1 MATKKVTTVTEEE
14 APQDDV
20 TTLLFTDDDDP
31 ADAEVDALEGMI
43 SEFSG
48 AADTVVNVYR
58 QGEGKSLSFLFR
70 TNPGEMT
77 GGEIM
82 ERTRDNYGTGNYR
95 VHIRKGPRLV
105 ANKPF
110 SVEAKKEADP
120 ATVQSPGMDITAIM
134 AMMQENNNRT
144 MQMFSETMKAIA
156 GGQSNQPVFDPV
168 QMQASNMQTIAA
180 LKALSDPK
188 PDNAKSSID
197 MFIQGIT
204 LAKDLQPKEGETNS
218 SDLLLKGLELFGGPI
233 AEATKAGML
242 RAQNTDATKPGFAGE
257 HLPPPNPMAPPQPTG
272 DPQVDADAQKEYEMG
287 LQKMMLNQQLSFLLR
302 QAANNKDPELY
313 AELLL
318 DQAGEE
324 KVLAFVGQENAVDQL
339 VALNGEVQNYRGW
352 FEHLRDAILELTAP
366 DAAGENDDT
375 EARAVSGE
383 LMPESEPDAISDTA
397 NNGDTSGDSKR
408 NAGDTPNP

>member
-14 APQDDV
+14 APPEDV
-20 TTLLFTDDDDP
+20 TTLLFSEDDT
-31 ADAEVDALEGMI
+31 EEQEIDALEGMI

-58 QGEGKSLSFLFR
+58 QGDGKSLSFLFR

-82 ERTRDNYGTGNYR
+82 ERTRDGYGTGDYR

-110 SVEAKKEADP
+110 SVESKLEAETP
-120 ATVQSPGMDITAIM
+120 PMNQGMDMAAIM

-144 MQMFSETMKAIA
+144 MQMFSESMKAIA
-156 GGQSNQPVFDPV
+156 GNQSNQPVFDPV

-188 PDNAKSSID
+188 PDNAKGSID

-204 LAKDLQPKEGETNS
+204 LAKDLQPKDGETNS
-218 SDLLLKGLELFGGPI
+218 TDLLLKGLEMFGGPI

-242 RAQNTDATKPGFAGE
+242 RAQNPGMNPPGLANQN
-257 HLPPPNPMAPPQPTG
+257 LPPPNPMQPPAPTG

-287 LQKMMLNQQLSFLLR
+287 LQKMMLQQQLQFLLR
-302 QAANNKDPELY
+302 QASANKDPELY

-324 KVLAFVGQENAVDQL
+324 KVLAFVGQENAIDQL
-339 VALNGEVQNYRGW
+339 IALNGEVATYRGW
-352 FEHLRDAILELTAP
+352 FEHLRGAILELTAP
-366 DAAGENDDT
+366 ADAGENDGT
-375 EARAVSGE
+375 EPLAVSGE

-397 NNGDTSGDSKR
+397 NNGDTSGNPERD
-408 NAGDTPNP
+408 AGDTPNA